1 MLLCLASE
9 GAVKEG
15 NPFDILT
22 RQLLNKN
29 PLRRRSLWSWDLFAE
44 VRSLSERQG
53 RAKRKRDVLP
63 HHAKRLAIGPV

>member
-1 MLLCLASE
+1 MFLCLASE

-53 RAKRKRDVLP
+53 SAKRKRDVLL
-63 HHAKRLAIGPV
+63 HIAKRLAIGPV